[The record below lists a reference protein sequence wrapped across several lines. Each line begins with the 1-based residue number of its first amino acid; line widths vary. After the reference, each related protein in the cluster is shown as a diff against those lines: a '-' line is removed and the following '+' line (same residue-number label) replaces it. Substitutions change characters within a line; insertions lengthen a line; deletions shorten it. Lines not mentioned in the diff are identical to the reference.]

1 MHRAELRRL
10 AALGPDRPGPADGAG
25 PGPAVA
31 PAAPEAPEAPAT
43 AETPATPEAPA
54 PAPAS
59 VAVERRVEWSDTDA
73 AGHYHFSAV
82 QRWAEA
88 AEAELLR
95 RLGLADLF
103 GRIPRVHF
111 EADYRERLW
120 FGDVVRTELRVDRV
134 GGSSLHYAFEV
145 HGPHGLAASGRM
157 SVVHAAPHAEG
168 AAPWP
173 APVRRALAE
182 AGPQRSEVQRPEVL
196 R

>member
-1 MHRAELRRL
+1 MS
-10 AALGPDRPGPADGAG
+10 
-25 PGPAVA
+25 
-31 PAAPEAPEAPAT
+31 T
-43 AETPATPEAPA
+43 
-54 PAPAS
+54 
-59 VAVERRVEWSDTDA
+59 ERRVEWSDTDA

-88 AEAELLR
+88 AEATLLR
-95 RLGLADLF
+95 RLGLDGLF

-120 FGDVVRTELRVDRV
+120 FGDVVRTELRVERV

-157 SVVHAAPHAEG
+157 SVVHAAPHAKG
-168 AAPWP
+168 AEPWP
-173 APVRRALAE
+173 EQVRRTLAA
-182 AGPQRSEVQRPEVL
+182 AGRQEPEVI

>member
-1 MHRAELRRL
+1 MRRRA
-10 AALGPDRPGPADGAG
+10 AAGTAAG
-25 PGPAVA
+25 EASQ
-31 PAAPEAPEAPAT
+31 APEAPG
-43 AETPATPEAPA
+43 
-54 PAPAS
+54 PAS
-59 VAVERRVEWSDTDA
+59 VSTERRVEWSDTDA

-88 AEAELLR
+88 AEATLLR
-95 RLGLADLF
+95 RLGLAGLF

-120 FGDVVRTELRVDRV
+120 FGDTVRTELRVERV

-157 SVVHAAPHAEG
+157 SVVHAAPHAKGSE
-168 AAPWP
+168 PWP
-173 APVRRALAE
+173 DQVRQALAE
-182 AGPQRSEVQRPEVL
+182 AGRQEPEVI